1 MQAFR
6 YYKRNIFRFSDWMFL
21 EFAMSTVGI
30 ILLVA
35 FVIIC
40 IVLVFVVM
48 IQNEEEGMGGLFGSN
63 TSTAFGSHSASV
75 LTKTTF
81 VLVTLFIV
89 TSFVLA
95 MLNKKPAVQKDLSG
109 VASEVQQTPEGTST
123 QPEWWKNTAPATT
136 APETSPAPADTGVP
150 ATTPV
155 TK

>member
-1 MQAFR
+1 MG
-6 YYKRNIFRFSDWMFL
+6 
-21 EFAMSTVGI
+21 TVGI

-109 VASEVQQTPEGTST
+109 VASEVQQTPEGTAN
-123 QPEWWKNTAPATT
+123 QPEWWKNTAPAAA
-136 APETSPAPADTGVP
+136 APQTSPAPADTGVP
-150 ATTPV
+150 VTSDTSVPATAPV

>member
-1 MQAFR
+1 MGA
-6 YYKRNIFRFSDWMFL
+6 I
-21 EFAMSTVGI
+21 GI

-40 IVLVFVVM
+40 VLLVFIVM

-81 VLVTLFIV
+81 VLVALFII

-95 MLNKKPAVQKDLSG
+95 LLNKKPAAQKDLSG
-109 VASEVQQTPEGTST
+109 AAAEVQQTTGDTGAKSD
-123 QPEWWKNTAPATT
+123 WWKNTPAATDATAPAVTAPAAADSSAPAQTT
-136 APETSPAPADTGVP
+136 APAQEAPASSAP
-150 ATTPV
+150 AV
-155 TK
+155 SK